1 MRLCPLFSGSS
12 GNCIYIEFSE
22 NYGILVD
29 VGKSNKQLESAFK
42 VNNINPSN
50 IKAIFITHEHSDHIS
65 DLCSL
70 ANHTESKYYISEKSF
85 FSITPRI
92 FRDVKGLKHEFIS
105 PFDELMIN
113 NMKIPFIPLSHDS
126 RECLGLIIEEDGK
139 KVVYISDTGY
149 VNEEYRDILVGAN
162 CYLFEANHDPLMEMA
177 SNRPQYLKNRVL
189 GDIGHL
195 SNEDSAVALSYLMTD
210 KTTNVI
216 FIHRSHDCNS
226 LDALKETVFKV
237 FETYSLDLSNI
248 SFDYA
253 EQDSPTRVIEV

>member
-1 MRLCPLFSGSS
+1 MKIVVLGSGSK
-12 GNCIYIEFSE
+12 GNSTYIKGSSAE
-22 NYGILVD
+22 IVID
-29 VGKSNKQLESAFK
+29 VGISLREFK
-42 VNNINPSN
+42 RRMALSGINDYK
-50 IKAIFITHEHSDHIS
+50 IDAILITHEHSDHIS

-70 ANHTESKYYISEKSF
+70 VNHTDSKYYISEKSF

-92 FRDVKGLKHEFIS
+92 FKDVKGLKHEFIS
-105 PFDELMIN
+105 PFGELMIN
-113 NMKIPFIPLSHDS
+113 NMKITFIPLSHDS

-139 KVVYISDTGY
+139 KVVYIADTGY
-149 VNEEYRDILVGAN
+149 VNEEYRDLLLGAN

-195 SNEDSAVALSYLMTD
+195 SNEDSAVCLSYLMTE

-216 FIHRSHDCNS
+216 FVHRSHDCNS
-226 LDALKETVFKV
+226 LECLKETVFKV
-237 FETYSLDLSNI
+237 FDTYSLDLSNI

-253 EQDSPTRVIEV
+253 EQDFPTRVIEV

>member
-1 MRLCPLFSGSS
+1 MEIVVLGSGSKGNSTYIKGSSAEILIDCGISLKEFKRRMADS
-12 GNCIYIEFSE
+12 GISSYE
-22 NYGILVD
+22 
-29 VGKSNKQLESAFK
+29 
-42 VNNINPSN
+42 IN
-50 IKAIFITHEHSDHIS
+50 AIFITHEHSDHIS

-105 PFDELMIN
+105 PFGEVVIN
-113 NMKIPFIPLSHDS
+113 NMKISFIPLSHDS

-139 KVVYISDTGY
+139 KIIYIADTGY